1 MMYPIILQIFIRFGA
16 LDSLSFS
23 SSVLQSVL
31 SVAFIGILAVWI
43 GMTAV
48 GITVVG
54 MTVVGITVA
63 DGTTPV
69 ETTVGTTVGA
79 ADVIIVDVIIDDVT
93 AVWGRLKGFFIIGVD
108 GAASIRI
115 SLVTNQDSRPSHD
128 QSHDRTIWL
137 IQYESYMYLH
147 KSSLIC
153 FNPALELILSL
164 WFQLVETFSLV
175 FNFKNFIKFVLLI
188 GWQIKIISK
197 LFENGSKLARK
208 WFEKVKS

>member
-1 MMYPIILQIFIRFGA
+1 MMYPIILQIFIRLGA

-31 SVAFIGILAVWI
+31 TVAFIGILAVWI

-48 GITVVG
+48 CITVVG

-128 QSHDRTIWL
+128 R
-137 IQYESYMYLH
+137 SYDHIVWVIHVSMV
-147 KSSLIC
+147 IP
-153 FNPALELILSL
+153 NM
-164 WFQLVETFSLV
+164 V
-175 FNFKNFIKFVLLI
+175 
-188 GWQIKIISK
+188 
-197 LFENGSKLARK
+197 
-208 WFEKVKS
+208 